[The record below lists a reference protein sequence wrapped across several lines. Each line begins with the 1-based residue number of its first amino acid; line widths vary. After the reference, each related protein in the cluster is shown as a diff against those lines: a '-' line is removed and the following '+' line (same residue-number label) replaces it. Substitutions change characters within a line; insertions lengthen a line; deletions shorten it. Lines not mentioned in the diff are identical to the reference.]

1 LVTNGAFLSIKTTPI
16 LLFLLREVP
25 DLSKHKHQAA
35 GGVQGLP
42 EEAPAKRKD

>member
-1 LVTNGAFLSIKTTPI
+1 
-16 LLFLLREVP
+16 
-25 DLSKHKHQAA
+25 LSKHKHQAA